1 VTAPFASDGVL
12 PLQGLRVVDSA
23 SLFAGPVIA
32 TMLGDYGA
40 DVIKVEHPA
49 GDNLRKLGWE
59 KDGVSLWWALI
70 ARNKRSLTLK
80 LSAPEGAEAMK
91 RLLATADVFIEN
103 FRTGTLEKWGLGPD
117 VLHDLNP
124 GLVIVR
130 TTGFGQTGP
139 YARRPGFGTLAE
151 SMSGYAHINGF
162 PDGPPT
168 LPPFALGDGVAA
180 MTGAFAAM
188 MALFWRDRGGTGQ
201 VIDLSIYEPLFWILG
216 PQASVYDQLGVVQGR
231 TGNRAPFTAPRN
243 AYQARDGRWFGLS
256 GSSQSIAERV
266 LRLVGRPDM
275 LEEPWFN
282 DHAGRLAH
290 QDELDEAIAAW
301 IAEHDSEEV
310 MQAFEEQE
318 AAIAPVFSIADI
330 FDDPQFKAR
339 ETITTVEH
347 PVLGPL
353 KMQNVI
359 PRLVTTPGR
368 IRSCGPDLG
377 AHNRELLQDELGYT
391 DKELA
396 RLATLG
402 VIAVPETTP
411 SKVTDARDGDDR
423 READAS
429 PCGGDGTPQA

>member
-1 VTAPFASDGVL
+1 MSATPL
-12 PLQGLRVVDSA
+12 PLEGIRVVDAA

-32 TMLGDYGA
+32 TMLGDFGA

-70 ARNKRSLTLK
+70 ARNKRSVTLK
-80 LSAPEGAEAMK
+80 LSDPQGAEAMK

-103 FRTGTLEKWGLGPD
+103 FRTGTLEKWGLGWD
-117 VLHDLNP
+117 VLHELNP
-124 GLVIVR
+124 GLVMVR

-180 MTGAFAAM
+180 LTGAFAAM
-188 MALFWRDRGGTGQ
+188 SALWWREHGGTGQ
-201 VIDLSIYEPLFWILG
+201 AIDLSIYEPLFWILG
-216 PQASVYDQLGVVQGR
+216 PQASVYDQLGIVQNR

-243 AYQARDGRWFGLS
+243 AYQSKDGRWLGLS

-266 LRLVGRPDM
+266 MRLVGRPELVD
-275 LEEPWFN
+275 EPWFG
-282 DHAGRLAH
+282 DHEGRLAH
-290 QDELDEAIAAW
+290 QDELDDAISAW
-301 IAEHDSEEV
+301 IAERDSDEV
-310 MQAFEEQE
+310 IRAFEEQS
-318 AAIAPVFSIADI
+318 AAIAPVLSIADI
-330 FDDPQFKAR
+330 FEDPQFIAR
-339 ETITTVEH
+339 DTITTVEH

-359 PRLVTTPGR
+359 TRLGATPGQ

-377 AHNRELLQDELGYT
+377 AHNQEVLGGELGFDQSELDELA
-391 DKELA
+391 DS
-396 RLATLG
+396 G
-402 VIAVPETTP
+402 VIAPV
-411 SKVTDARDGDDR
+411 AAG
-423 READAS
+423 
-429 PCGGDGTPQA
+429 QAP